1 MMAEQS
7 APAGAQGTEPA
18 VGKRRGVWHLVKL
31 GLALAIIWLLW
42 YGGFIDLAPLRRVVG
57 HGWLLATAGVLI
69 SGCVFVSSFRLYLLA
84 RGMAMTVSWPRCLSI
99 TYAGFFANIFLP
111 GGTGGDAVRLAYLA
125 ACNPAGERV
134 RVLAPV
140 TLDRLL
146 GLLGLLCVTGLALPL
161 WLLGEARG
169 PEFRLLAWLALG
181 GMLLLLAGLVL
192 GLVLLGPLQR
202 RLRPW
207 SSPTAGRFKRL
218 AWQVLAAFAVYREQ
232 GRLLVICLGISCC
245 NHVISLGS
253 LVALAQAADLGGLV
267 WLDYALV
274 GAFTL
279 VANAVPLTP
288 GGLGVGEGVFARL
301 CLLLA
306 PGGAPAGYGSIFLA
320 FRCLSVLLSLP
331 GAGAH
336 LWLLKKK

>member
-7 APAGAQGTEPA
+7 APEGAQGTTPA
-18 VGKRRGVWHLVKL
+18 AGKRRGVWHLVKL

-42 YGGFIDLAPLRRVVG
+42 YGGFIDLAPLRHMVG
-57 HGWLLATAGVLI
+57 HVWLLVAVGVLI
-69 SGCVFVSSFRLYLLA
+69 SSCVFISSFRLWLLA
-84 RGMAMTVSWPRCLSI
+84 RAMAMTVSWSRCLSI
-99 TYAGFFANIFLP
+99 TYAGFFANLFLP
-111 GGTGGDAVRLAYLA
+111 GGSGGDAVRLAYLA

-161 WLLGEARG
+161 WLLGEAKET
-169 PEFRLLAWLALG
+169 EFRWLAWLALG
-181 GMLLLLAGLVL
+181 GMLALLAGLVL
-192 GLVLLGPLQR
+192 SLVLLGPLQR
-202 RLRPW
+202 WLEPW
-207 SSPTAGRFKRL
+207 SAPSAGRVKRL
-218 AWQVLAAFAVYREQ
+218 LWQVLAAFAVYRER
-232 GRLLVICLGISCC
+232 GRLLVLCLGISCC
-245 NHVISLGS
+245 NHVVGLAALVITARAANLG
-253 LVALAQAADLGGLV
+253 DLG